1 MHPLAD
7 IDNDPVTCEK
17 CGKNLGREMYDMYC
31 RSSYT
36 SEIKPGQIPQVT
48 IDEAAREIFHASEY
62 EARSRFREE
71 VVEALEDVPSHIK
84 EPASSNGIFY
94 DEASFNAGYRLAK
107 QKSIETIKKL

>member
-1 MHPLAD
+1 MTY
-7 IDNDPVTCEK
+7 DPKERPEQELIPPHDRIEDGITRRSLVEK
-17 CGKNLGREMYDMYC
+17 WVVDA
-31 RSSYT
+31 
-36 SEIKPGQIPQVT
+36 I
-48 IDEAAREIFHASEY
+48 EAR
-62 EARSRFREE
+62 ARSRFREE